1 MYRDSKIKIMK
12 PKKYNKL
19 TKQAKGPWA
28 THCLPEQLFQ
38 TVDKL
43 EKYSKMKS
51 NEYDYLP

>member
-28 THCLPEQLFQ
+28 TYCLPEQLFQ

-43 EKYSKMKS
+43 EEK
-51 NEYDYLP
+51 